1 MNPLANRRSERG
13 AMLVQV
19 GLSILAL
26 TAVTAYVVDYGVLW
40 VAKNQAQNS
49 ADAGAL
55 AGAIARAYD
64 EVTDPPSTGGKAEQ
78 SARRSALCASGSP
91 SCPGT
96 PLSANPVWP
105 TQAAASSTVNVSWGC
120 PPGFTG
126 KCAQV
131 DVYRNGQ
138 FASTPLPTFFGLL
151 IGRTS
156 QGVRAT
162 ASARIVGAN
171 ATDCLRPW
179 AIPDRWEENGTA
191 TTNFERWYKVGNTRM
206 ENSPHDNYRPPSDAT
221 PTGYKYPNDVGTAT
235 TLIHAQ
241 STDPNTVPTG
251 WSLSINLPDGAGGY
265 TPGTNAYK
273 QAIANCV
280 GQTVKLGDYLPAE
293 NMGAGGTRQGFDL
306 LAAKDPSATWVST
319 PAPGYVSNTCA
330 PTCAPISPRIV
341 PIAVFDIDDYQGREM
356 LTPPDRSVCPVTGG
370 GGPCVKVVRILGF
383 FAASRPMSGPNQ
395 DNVLGYL
402 MSNPGE
408 LAAGAP
414 DLGDAAFL
422 KVIQLVR

>member
-64 EVTDPPSTGGKAEQ
+64 EVTDPPATGGMAEQ
-78 SARRSALCASGSP
+78 SARRAALCASGSP

-96 PLSANPVWP
+96 PLSANPVWR

-126 KCAQV
+126 RCAQV

-162 ASARIVGAN
+162 ATARAATAN
-171 ATDCLRPW
+171 STDCLRPW
-179 AIPDRWEENGTA
+179 AVADKWIENA
-191 TTNFERWYKVGNTRM
+191 TTPGIFERWTKVGTTLTELN
-206 ENSPHDNYRPPSDAT
+206 PHDIYRLPWDTTVAG
-221 PTGYKYPNDVGTAT
+221 PTGYKYPADVGTQV

-241 STDPNTVPTG
+241 STDTAIPTG
-251 WSLSINLPDGAGGY
+251 WSLSIQLPDGAGGY
-265 TPGTNAYK
+265 SGGSAAYGN
-273 QAIANCV
+273 AIANCV
-280 GQTVKLGDYLPAE
+280 GQPVKIGDYLPTE
-293 NMGAGGTRQGFDL
+293 NMGAGQTKIGFDAL
-306 LAAKDPSATWVST
+306 KAKDPGATWNTTLKDVQGSC
-319 PAPGYVSNTCA
+319 APGCA
-330 PTCAPISPRIV
+330 PFSPRIV
-341 PIAVFDIDDYQGREM
+341 PIAIFDMDDYQKRKSTSPEN
-356 LTPPDRSVCPVTGG
+356 TSVCPVPGG
-370 GGPCVKVVRILGF
+370 QCVHIVNIIGF
-383 FAASRPMSGPNQ
+383 FAASRPTTGPNQ
-395 DNVLGYL
+395 DNVTGYL
-402 MSNPGE
+402 MSMPGD
-408 LAAGAP
+408 LAAGGV
-414 DLGDAAFL
+414 DLGPAGFL
-422 KVIQLVR
+422 KIIQLVR